1 MENLAFRLRPI
12 GLSGVDELCQF
23 LANLERQKEIKEWHF
38 GRHTDLSRMSIMV
51 GFTDRQDADLAS
63 QAWNSRPQDQA
74 PRYGAPAHAR

>member
-23 LANLERQKEIKEWHF
+23 LAELERRHEIKAWQF

-51 GFTDRQDADLAS
+51 GFTDGRDADLAS
-63 QAWNSRPQDQA
+63 ETW
-74 PRYGAPAHAR
+74 HARLDRRTL